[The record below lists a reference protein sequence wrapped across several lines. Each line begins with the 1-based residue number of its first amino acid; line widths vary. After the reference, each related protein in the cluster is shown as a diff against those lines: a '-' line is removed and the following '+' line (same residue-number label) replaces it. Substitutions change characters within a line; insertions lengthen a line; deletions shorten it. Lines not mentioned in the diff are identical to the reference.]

1 MQELVLCK
9 TFFNN
14 FEYKFWLLK
23 KFEEKFKNEVKI
35 QQILKTPIYFLILEL
50 FAGIQYEEA
59 NQNKNNELASNLFT
73 AI

>member
-1 MQELVLCK
+1 MQELVLRK

-59 NQNKNNELASNLFT
+59 NQNKSYKLASNLFT
-73 AI
+73 TI

>member
-1 MQELVLCK
+1 MQELVLRK

-73 AI
+73 TI

>member
-73 AI
+73 TI